1 MGRVNCKLT
10 HKGSSAADETEEAA
24 LWRKC
29 AAFTVDQNIRTEVR
43 CPGFLYTDAHSNAK
57 GPEG

>member
-1 MGRVNCKLT
+1 VADAHCKLT

-29 AAFTVDQNIRTEVR
+29 AAFTADQNIRTEVR
-43 CPGFLYTDAHSNAK
+43 CPGFSPH
-57 GPEG
+57 E